1 MGSLLS
7 ILQKHFAQVYILT
20 LSHRKDR
27 QELIAK
33 QLTSLG
39 LPQPDTTPYIRW
51 FYATSFPHND
61 IIANAFNSSRKGRF
75 TKPAEYD
82 CARNHYSIVKIS
94 RDTLSLTDYV
104 LILEDDIL
112 FCKDP
117 ELLISYIENL
127 PQDYDIAQF
136 GGFTADSRISQYI
149 QNATTHWVKHKHV
162 GLWNCSAYALSRK
175 GMEFYLTFMDK
186 ILFWV
191 ADGPLYK
198 APLSD
203 TLINTYV
210 SREPLVIQASK
221 HIVQSDIRTLEN
233 DTIDYDNQNMYEK
246 DINLEN
252 FFSVS

>member
-1 MGSLLS
+1 MGRLLS
-7 ILQKHFAQVYILT
+7 TLQKHFEKIYILT

-27 QELIAK
+27 QDLIRS
-33 QLTSLG
+33 QLSFLG
-39 LPQPDTTPYIRW
+39 LPEPDTTPYIRW

-61 IIANAFNSSRKGRF
+61 IIANAFNESRKGRF
-75 TKPAEYD
+75 TKSAEYD
-82 CARNHYSIVKIS
+82 CARNHYSIVKIC
-94 RDTLSLTDYV
+94 RDILSSDSHI

-112 FCKDP
+112 FRKDS

-127 PQDYDIAQF
+127 PDDYDIAQF
-136 GGFTADSRISQYI
+136 GGFTANPRISQYTD
-149 QNATTHWVKHKHV
+149 NASTHWVKHKHV
-162 GLWNCSAYALSRK
+162 GLWNCSAYAMSQK
-175 GMEFYLTFMDK
+175 GMDFYLTFMDK
-186 ILFWV
+186 ICFWV

-221 HIVQSDIRTLEN
+221 HVVSSDIRTLEN

-246 DINLEN
+246 NINLEN
-252 FFSVS
+252 FFSV